1 MSTLVVG
8 VSASLRDGSHTRK
21 AVVHALDA
29 AERAGA
35 GTDLIDL
42 GDVDLPLYDPDR
54 GDRGDAAELK
64 RRVRRGDA
72 AIVGSPDYH
81 NSYSSAFKNFHDYC
95 GSDEF
100 EDTPV
105 GLIVAA
111 GGSLSSTTV
120 LTHLRMTLRGV
131 GADVIPHQAAV
142 TSASSRFDDD
152 GEFVDDGI
160 AERVADVGRDVV
172 EAARRRPLPAQ
183 D

>member
-1 MSTLVVG
+1 MKPLVVG
-8 VSASLRDGSHTRK
+8 VSSSMRDGSHTRK

-35 GTDLIDL
+35 DTELIDL
-42 GDVDLPLYDPDR
+42 GTADLPLYDPDE
-54 GDRGDAAELK
+54 GDRGDAADLK
-64 RRVRRGDA
+64 RLMRRADG

-131 GADVIPHQAAV
+131 GADVISHQAAV
-142 TSASSRFDDD
+142 TRASSRFDDD
-152 GEFVDDGI
+152 GRFTDDGI

-172 EAARRRPLPAQ
+172 QKVKRGKVPA
-183 D
+183 DD